1 MAPVVS
7 VYPASEEFTEHE
19 RLMRF
24 QSRLPGR
31 GCAYYKKKRRKRWD
45 TTAALERRSRS
56 QRRVAR
62 TGCAYYIKRKST
74 ERVW

>member
-7 VYPASEEFTEHE
+7 VYPASAESTEHE

-31 GCAYYKKKRRKRWD
+31 GCAYYKKKEEKDGTQQPRLN
-45 TTAALERRSRS
+45 AGVVPSVALPA
-56 QRRVAR
+56 QDAH
-62 TGCAYYIKRKST
+62 II
-74 ERVW
+74 

>member
-7 VYPASEEFTEHE
+7 VYPASAESTEHE

-31 GCAYYKKKRRKRWD
+31 VRLLWPCYRKRCD

-62 TGCAYYIKRKST
+62 TVCAF
-74 ERVW
+74 